1 LGTSPL
7 APGAA
12 PAPAINGTPSPR
24 FADESLKDGIDRMK
38 DTAKWLIVCFGVVVN
53 AFILAGI
60 GLGNLGEVHGHRL
73 AIAIAA
79 IAAAIIAVTVG
90 IISASSVL
98 ASGQVTLTDLKG
110 PDARTKGV
118 REELD
123 KSQDLFP
130 GYGSIN
136 EFAGEM
142 TRAAD
147 EQATALRSLYS
158 LPPVAEDDPTRV
170 RLEAEYENANEKVR
184 TFRPYLERLLL
195 LACFTDVQRHLH
207 RCRRV
212 IAGCFLTV
220 VSAATIFALA
230 TDKGGSRATFAAA
243 PRLAFVRIDF
253 TPSGERR
260 FRSRLGAR
268 CDFDNVTAL
277 VLGGSDHHVSLLTLP
292 RSSCKAVQLSVD
304 GLVADVEPIDL
315 PEVEIR

>member
-1 LGTSPL
+1 MG
-7 APGAA
+7 
-12 PAPAINGTPSPR
+12 GTPSPR

-38 DTAKWLIVCFGVVVN
+38 DTAKWLIVCFGAVVN

-73 AIAIAA
+73 VIAIVAIAV
-79 IAAAIIAVTVG
+79 AIIAVAVG

-110 PDARTKGV
+110 PDARAKGV

-130 GYGSIN
+130 GYDSVD
-136 EFAGEM
+136 EFAGDM

-147 EQATALRSLYS
+147 EQATALRSLYG
-158 LPPVAEDDPTRV
+158 LPPKAEDDPTRLG
-170 RLEAEYENANEKVR
+170 LEAEYENANEKVR

-195 LACFTDVQRHLH
+195 LACFTDVQRHLR

-212 IAGCFLTV
+212 IVGCFLTV

-230 TDKGGSRATFAAA
+230 IDKGGSRETIADI

-260 FRSRLGAR
+260 FRSRLGAS
-268 CDFDNVTAL
+268 CDFDNVSAL
-277 VLGGSDHHVSLLTLP
+277 VLGGSDHHVRLLTLP
-292 RSSCKAVQLSVD
+292 RSNCNAVQLSLD
-304 GLVADVEPIDL
+304 GSTADVEPISL
-315 PEVEIR
+315 PEVEFP